1 MRAALLFLSSFVF
14 SSDLPELLSK
24 NHIFSADIIISD
36 SESIV
41 SKGYMSYLDGDFIY
55 SVEYPSNQILAGLE
69 GFLYIQDDDFK
80 QVMIYRDDEAFLV
93 KQLLLNSYEYDELSC
108 SSKCYKLNI
117 NDGRISNAI
126 IIFKNNL
133 LYEMHVLN
141 FQNNKFLIKFENF
154 VLESTNISYIAPEG
168 YEIITDD

>member
-1 MRAALLFLSSFVF
+1 MRVALLFLSSFIF

-24 NHIFSADIIISD
+24 NHKFSADITIFD
-36 SESIV
+36 SESRL
-41 SKGYMSYLDGDFIY
+41 SSGYISYLNGDFTY
-55 SVEYPSNQILAGLE
+55 SIDYPSKQILAGLD

-80 QVMIYRDDEAFLV
+80 QVLIYKDDESFLI
-93 KQLLLNSYEYDELSC
+93 KQLLLNSYDYDELSC
-108 SSKCYKLNI
+108 SSKCYKLII

-133 LYEMHVLN
+133 LYEMHVQN
-141 FQNNKFLIKFENF
+141 FQNKKFLIKFENF
-154 VLESTNISYIAPEG
+154 VLESTNITYIAPEG